1 MLLFATQSSIRSQPP
16 TSFSPT
22 RVPLSVSEPTSVP
35 PLGLTYEAGL
45 EKHFGAKEPLLAKL
59 DLSAVRQQAFLC
71 VGRCGGFHSLL
82 VKVQSH
88 VAVFLFQVPDR
99 LLVPWGQGTGPGGS
113 GKGQEMGA
121 PTHVPPQG
129 ASARKLSHL
138 RGEEEHRC
146 SCSCLL
152 LLTCKLCWGQV
163 CGGEGRTER
172 LQGDASVC
180 KTSTFECRG

>member
-88 VAVFLFQVPDR
+88 VAVFLFQVPDG
-99 LLVPWGQGTGPGGS
+99 LLVPWGRGTGLGGS
-113 GKGQEMGA
+113 GKGQEPGPHMRFLPGSICPETQPLAGGGRA
-121 PTHVPPQG
+121 PLQLFLPSPPD
-129 ASARKLSHL
+129 
-138 RGEEEHRC
+138 
-146 SCSCLL
+146 
-152 LLTCKLCWGQV
+152 
-163 CGGEGRTER
+163 
-172 LQGDASVC
+172 LQAVLGPGLW
-180 KTSTFECRG
+180 RRR